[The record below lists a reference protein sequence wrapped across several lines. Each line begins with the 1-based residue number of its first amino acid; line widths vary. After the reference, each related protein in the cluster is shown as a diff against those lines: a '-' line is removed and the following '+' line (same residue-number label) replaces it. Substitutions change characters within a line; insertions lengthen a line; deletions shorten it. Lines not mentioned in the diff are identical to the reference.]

1 MEKMMR
7 ITKIDLNCDL
17 GESFGPW
24 IMGLDGDILPFI
36 SSANIA
42 CGFHAGDPLVMA
54 KTVKA
59 ARDHGVAVGAHPGF
73 PDLSGFGRRDMKVS
87 PGEAAAY
94 VQYQIG
100 ALRAFCDAR
109 KTSLA
114 HVKPHGALYNMAAR
128 DPVLAEAVCR
138 AIAEV
143 DRGLILLALA
153 GSEMIRA
160 AEKQGLPVAREVFA
174 DRAYEEDGS
183 LVARS
188 KAGALITG
196 EEEALDRVVGMVK
209 EGRVRAVTGK
219 EIALT
224 ADSVC
229 VHGDGPQALAFVQKI
244 NARFKAEGIAIV
256 PLAEIVGKR

>member
-1 MEKMMR
+1 MR
-7 ITKIDLNCDL
+7 TTIDLNCDL

-24 IMGLDGDILPFI
+24 AMGMDAEIIPLI

-54 KTVKA
+54 RTVQA

-73 PDLSGFGRRDMKVS
+73 PDLSGFGRRDMQVA
-87 PGEAAAY
+87 PEEAAAY

-100 ALRAFCDAR
+100 ALKAFCDAR
-109 KTSLA
+109 KTPLV

-143 DRGLILLALA
+143 DAGLILLALA
-153 GSEMIRA
+153 GSELIRA

-183 LVARS
+183 LVSRG
-188 KAGALITG
+188 KPGALVTG
-196 EEEALDRVVGMVK
+196 EDEVLRRVVGMVK
-209 EGRVRAVTGK
+209 EGRVMAVTGK
-219 EIALT
+219 EIPLT

-229 VHGDGPQALAFVQKI
+229 VHGDGPQALAFVRKI

-256 PLAEIVGKR
+256 PLAEIVGGRAH